1 MHCVA
6 CNKLLTDFE
15 ATRRNAITKDFV
27 DLCKVCFEDVKGLF
41 PVLERKDLLT
51 QSDLDLD
58 GDDVDS
64 VESEKLNTGE
74 LGDYIDYYVV
84 SNDSYDISY
93 KLNTLLKIP

>member
-58 GDDVDS
+58 GDDDDG
-64 VESEKLNTGE
+64 VESEKLNTGDCR
-74 LGDYIDYYVV
+74 DYIDYIV
-84 SNDSYDISY
+84 SNDSYDIS
-93 KLNTLLKIP
+93 

>member
-51 QSDLDLD
+51 QSDLDLE
-58 GDDVDS
+58 GDEDS
-64 VESEKLNTGE
+64 VESEKLNTGDCR
-74 LGDYIDYYVV
+74 DYIDYIV
-84 SNDSYDISY
+84 SNDSYDIS
-93 KLNTLLKIP
+93 

>member
-41 PVLERKDLLT
+41 PVIERKDLVT
-51 QSDLDLD
+51 QSDLDLE
-58 GDDVDS
+58 GDDDS
-64 VESEKLNTGE
+64 VESTSSMEMNTGDCR
-74 LGDYIDYYVV
+74 DYIDYIV
-84 SNDSYDISY
+84 SNDSYEDS
-93 KLNTLLKIP
+93 

>member
-41 PVLERKDLLT
+41 PVIERKDLVT
-51 QSDLDLD
+51 QSDLDISD
-58 GDDVDS
+58 SVEGDDDV
-64 VESEKLNTGE
+64 VESEKLDTGDCR
-74 LGDYIDYYVV
+74 DYIDYIV
-84 SNDSYDISY
+84 SNDSYGDS
-93 KLNTLLKIP
+93 

>member
-41 PVLERKDLLT
+41 PVIERKDLLT

-58 GDDVDS
+58 GDDDDS
-64 VESEKLNTGE
+64 VESDMKMDTGDCR
-74 LGDYIDYYVV
+74 DYIDYIV
-84 SNDSYDISY
+84 SNDTYGDSDTY
-93 KLNTLLKIP
+93 K

>member
-41 PVLERKDLLT
+41 PVIERKDLVT

-58 GDDVDS
+58 GDDDSGSVDS
-64 VESEKLNTGE
+64 VECSTEMDTRE

-84 SNDSYDISY
+84 SNDSYDIS
-93 KLNTLLKIP
+93 

>member
-41 PVLERKDLLT
+41 PVIERKDLVT
-51 QSDLDLD
+51 QSDLDLE
-58 GDDVDS
+58 GDDSVSVDD
-64 VESEKLNTGE
+64 VESREMNTGDCR
-74 LGDYIDYYVV
+74 DYIDYIV
-84 SNDSYDISY
+84 SNDSYDVS
-93 KLNTLLKIP
+93 

>member
-51 QSDLDLD
+51 QSDLDIN
-58 GDDVDS
+58 GDDDDS
-64 VESEKLNTGE
+64 VECSTSREMNTGDCR
-74 LGDYIDYYVV
+74 DYIDYIV
-84 SNDSYDISY
+84 SNDTYEDS
-93 KLNTLLKIP
+93 

>member
-41 PVLERKDLLT
+41 PVIERKDLVT

-58 GDDVDS
+58 GDEDDS
-64 VESEKLNTGE
+64 VESREMDTGDCR
-74 LGDYIDYYVV
+74 DYIDYIV
-84 SNDSYDISY
+84 SNDSYEDS
-93 KLNTLLKIP
+93 